1 MEWWKA
7 QRFELKWLL
16 LSGYVIWRNLTS
28 SSLCLLFCE
37 TGRMSNSAAFLGGLN
52 MRVRC
57 QHSAWWVAHGRH
69 SLVIFSFPV
78 WSFPKCLGVD
88 GHHFSDVL
96 SDFSFLLSIQTVT
109 LSLGNCPWR
118 NHRLVQKRKDC
129 NLEELWLSLFTS
141 PHKLPK

>member
-28 SSLCLLFCE
+28 SSLSLLFCE
-37 TGRMSNSAAFLGGLN
+37 TGRMSNCSVLRWIKYESVMTTLRLVSSTWQTFIGHILLPFL
-52 MRVRC
+52 
-57 QHSAWWVAHGRH
+57 
-69 SLVIFSFPV
+69 
-78 WSFPKCLGVD
+78 SFPKCLGVD

-109 LSLGNCPWR
+109 MSLGNCPWR